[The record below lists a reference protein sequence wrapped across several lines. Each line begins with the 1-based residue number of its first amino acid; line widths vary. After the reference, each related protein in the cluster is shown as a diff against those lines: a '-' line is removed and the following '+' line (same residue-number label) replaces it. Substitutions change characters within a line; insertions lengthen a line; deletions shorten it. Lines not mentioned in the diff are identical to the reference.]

1 MGGAI
6 YELGACG
13 IRLLKPLKF
22 IGKLTVAGRTYRVPA
37 RIWHEPIMKQV
48 ETSQIFDVETVG
60 EMVSQFDR
68 SKQVK
73 VERHTSTVAEVD
85 FASVPDVILFQSAD
99 FLDGV
104 HKGRWSAANRAH
116 RGYEISRRDAC
127 DLCCDIRQACNG
139 QMAEGAVQAKSD
151 IDRGVGLRQAVSK
164 ACDIECKTNSGKA
177 GEASGRQPGAL
188 YLRLC
193 DVKSTGGN

>member
-1 MGGAI
+1 
-6 YELGACG
+6 
-13 IRLLKPLKF
+13 
-22 IGKLTVAGRTYRVPA
+22 
-37 RIWHEPIMKQV
+37 MKEV
-48 ETSQIFDVETVG
+48 ETSQIFDVETAG
-60 EMVSQFDR
+60 EMVSQFSR

-73 VERHTSTVAEVD
+73 AECHASAVAEVD
-85 FASVPDVILFQSAD
+85 FAPVPDVILFQSAD

-127 DLCCDIRQACNG
+127 DLCSDIRQACNR
-139 QMAEGAVQAKSD
+139 QMAEGAVQAKSN
-151 IDRGVGLRQAVSK
+151 IDRGVGLRQPVSK

-177 GEASGRQPGAL
+177 GKASGRQPCAL

-193 DVKSTGGN
+193 DVKSTRGNAPESEHTGAYDQSA